1 MVSTWWLL
9 ASFLAGG
16 CAGLLLFALL
26 HISRDASDDAR
37 PVIARG
43 HGGPRPEVKEA
54 HGGA

>member
-9 ASFLAGG
+9 ASFMAGG

-26 HISRDASDDAR
+26 NISRDASDDAHSM
-37 PVIARG
+37 IARS
-43 HGGPRPEVKEA
+43 HGGTRPEVKEA